1 MEVSDVR
8 KHLAGAI
15 DRAKKNAASRRARS
29 DEMTREYD
37 DFLPNVAVPL
47 FRQIASVLQ
56 VSGLSFNVFTPGG
69 SVRLMSDKTP
79 EDFVEIVLDTT
90 NEEPLVLL
98 RSSRSRNRRVIER
111 ERPLSDGPLKDVSE
125 ETLLELVT
133 TELEPLL
140 SR

>member
-15 DRAKKNAASRRARS
+15 DRAKKSAAGRRARS
-29 DEMTREYD
+29 DELTREYD

-47 FRQIASVLQ
+47 VRQMAGVLKA
-56 VSGLSFNVFTPGG
+56 SGLAFSVFTPGG

-111 ERPLSDGPLKDVSE
+111 ERPLTSGPLQDVSE
-125 ETLLELVT
+125 EMLLELVT
-133 TELEPLL
+133 NELEPLL